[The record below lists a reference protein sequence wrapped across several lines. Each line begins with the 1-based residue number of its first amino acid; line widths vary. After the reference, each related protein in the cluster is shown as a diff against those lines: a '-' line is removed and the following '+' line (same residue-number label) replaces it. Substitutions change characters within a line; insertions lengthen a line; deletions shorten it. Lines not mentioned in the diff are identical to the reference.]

1 MHRRRW
7 PPPTSPPTR
16 CRPSAPPGRARSAL
30 QLAYVGIFGEQ
41 ADSYIAQREDYPC
54 HRPITLRSLFHAGGS
69 RVTSRAVEARDAPL
83 QLPKARSDPLRTLGV
98 RVAVALALV
107 LVVTL
112 VTWIGRDGYRDLD
125 ETPVG
130 FLDALYYATVSIT
143 TTGYGDITPV
153 TTGTRLATTIII
165 TPARILF
172 LILLVGTTLEVLAE
186 GSRQAVRQRSWR
198 RRLHDHTIV
207 CGYGTKG
214 RSAIAVLRAKGVD
227 AEQIVVIDP
236 RPDHVA
242 AANRAGHAGVTGD
255 ATRGGV
261 LEEAAVADAAA
272 VIVAVDRDDTAVLI
286 TLIAREHNKSA
297 KISAAVREEENI
309 HLLHQGGA
317 DSAILSSG
325 ATGRLLGFSTDR
337 AARRRGAR
345 GPALRRHRPRHPRA
359 RGHHGGSAPARG
371 DPLDGTGHR
380 GRAGRAAAALR
391 RPSGR
396 RAARG

>member
-1 MHRRRW
+1 
-7 PPPTSPPTR
+7 
-16 CRPSAPPGRARSAL
+16 
-30 QLAYVGIFGEQ
+30 
-41 ADSYIAQREDYPC
+41 
-54 HRPITLRSLFHAGGS
+54 
-69 RVTSRAVEARDAPL
+69 VEARDAPL

-125 ETPVG
+125 GTPVG

-214 RSAIAVLRAKGVD
+214 RSAIAVLRAKGID

-236 RPDHVA
+236 RSDHVA
-242 AANRAGHAGVTGD
+242 EANRAGHAGVTGD
-255 ATRGGV
+255 ATRAGV

-286 TLIAREHNKSA
+286 TLIAREHNKGA

-325 ATGRLLGFSTDR
+325 ATGRLLGFSTIEPHVVEVLED
-337 AARRRGAR
+337 
-345 GPALRRHRPRHPRA
+345 LL
-359 RGHHGGSAPARG
+359 SV
-371 DPLDGTGHR
+371 GTGLDIR
-380 GRAGRAAAALR
+380 EREVTTEDPRRLAEIRSTEPVIAIARDGRLLRFDDPQAAELR
-391 RPSGR
+391 EGDRLVCLVSND
-396 RAARG
+396 A